1 MRLRNPAR
9 PFVAI
14 LKDASLDF
22 FEDRVRRLSAG
33 LAYYALF
40 ALVPTLLLSASIA
53 AAFVGREAAA
63 GELGDQL
70 SDVLGPESAA
80 QIENAMGSLWE
91 STDSSAFALFSIGVI
106 LFSASVLFSA
116 WRDTVQLIWEVPYE
130 PSLKTT
136 LRTKL
141 FAVLV
146 PIFAGFFLVVTL
158 ILQGAMTFVQE
169 FVSAPALD
177 TVLRVG
183 GSALQFALGVA
194 ALGFLYSRS
203 TTVGRPE
210 WVHIWPATLMV
221 DLVLMVGF
229 WGYGLYLR
237 FVGTS
242 SVTGAASSVVLGLV
256 VIYYTAQVLLFGAEV
271 IKVAGR
277 DRRPP
282 QDVSGSPG

>member
-1 MRLRNPAR
+1 MRLSNNPAR
-9 PFVAI
+9 SFVAV
-14 LKDASLDF
+14 LKDASVVF

-40 ALVPTLLLSASIA
+40 ALVPTVLLSATIA
-53 AAFVGREAAA
+53 AAFVGRDAAA
-63 GELGDQL
+63 GELSEKL
-70 SDVLGPESAA
+70 SGVLGPEFAA
-80 QIENAMGSLWE
+80 QIEDAVALLWE
-91 STDSSAFALFSIGVI
+91 STDGSGFALFSIGVI

-116 WRDTVQLIWEVPYE
+116 WRDTIQLIWEVPYE

-177 TVLRVG
+177 TVLRLG
-183 GSALQFALGVA
+183 GSVLQFALGVA

-203 TTVGRPE
+203 TTVGRPA
-210 WVHIWPATLMV
+210 WVDIWPATLLV
-221 DLVLMVGF
+221 SVVLMVGF

-242 SVTGAASSVVLGLV
+242 SVTGAASSVILGLV

-277 DRRPP
+277 D
-282 QDVSGSPG
+282 QD

>member
-1 MRLRNPAR
+1 M
-9 PFVAI
+9 
-14 LKDASLDF
+14 LKDASADF

-40 ALVPTLLLSASIA
+40 AIVPSLLLSVSIA
-53 AAFVGREAAA
+53 ATFVGRDAAA
-63 GELGDQL
+63 GELEAQL
-70 SDVLGPESAA
+70 SGVLGPEFAA
-80 QIENAMGSLWE
+80 QIEDAVASLWQ
-91 STDSSAFALFSIGVI
+91 STDGSGFAIFSIAVI

-146 PIFAGFFLVVTL
+146 PIFAGFFLVATL

-177 TVLRVG
+177 ATLRLG
-183 GSALQFALGVA
+183 GSAIQFALGVA

-210 WVHIWPATLMV
+210 WVDIWPATLLV
-221 DLVLMVGF
+221 SLVLMVGF
-229 WGYGLYLR
+229 WAYGLYLR

-242 SVTGAASSVVLGLV
+242 SVTGAASSVVLGLA
-256 VIYYTAQVLLFGAEV
+256 VIYYTAQVLLFGAEI
-271 IKVAGR
+271 IKIAGR
-277 DRRPP
+277 NKD
-282 QDVSGSPG
+282 